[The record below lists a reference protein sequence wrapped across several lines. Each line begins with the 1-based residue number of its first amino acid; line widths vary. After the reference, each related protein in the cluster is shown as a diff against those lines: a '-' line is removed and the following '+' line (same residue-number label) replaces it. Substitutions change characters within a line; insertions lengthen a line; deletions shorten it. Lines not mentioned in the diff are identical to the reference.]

1 MRSLSVLAIL
11 LMLSLIEAFATDAE
25 SICFHSAAVQN
36 PSQPPVRG
44 PVGKAGPIGPT
55 GPPGPPGHD
64 AVCNYD
70 NEKLDA
76 INNKI
81 DEMESKPIM
90 LFIIENLCFFIYFS
104 FFDMNSFNRIQVQ
117 TTQAVV

>member
-1 MRSLSVLAIL
+1 MRSLSVLATL

-70 NEKLDA
+70 NEKLDD

-81 DEMESKPIM
+81 DEMESKLSM
-90 LFIIENLCFFIYFS
+90 LFYCKFMFFFTYFS
-104 FFDMNSFNRIQVQ
+104 FLSHLI
-117 TTQAVV
+117 